1 MISKKK
7 IDEAFEFYNIEK
19 AYKEKCYRCAEKIYQ
34 SEYYGKLFNDVYNTL
49 YCDDFIKIKEL

>member
-19 AYKEKCYRCAEKIYQ
+19 H
-34 SEYYGKLFNDVYNTL
+34 
-49 YCDDFIKIKEL
+49 IKKNVIGVLKR

>member
-19 AYKEKCYRCAEKIYQ
+19 AYKEKCYRCAEKINQ
-34 SEYYGKLFNDVYNTL
+34 SEYY
-49 YCDDFIKIKEL
+49 